1 MKGGVQL
8 VSVTP
13 NTTSPIPVQHF
24 SRRVTFFLMQ
34 LASISYVTQALFLAT
49 VTTENNI
56 DSMPAG
62 QPSFLDI
69 NGDPSLRD
77 PVYTSGDVLK
87 GIEQMSHN
95 ALISL
100 IVSVVLMVKNHTGDI
115 TTSFWDTVILTRS
128 VDGDVSSEEKLRLR
142 AAEDG
147 KLKYILE

>member
-1 MKGGVQL
+1 M
-8 VSVTP
+8 
-13 NTTSPIPVQHF
+13 
-24 SRRVTFFLMQ
+24 MQ

-87 GIEQMSHN
+87 GIEQVSHN

-128 VDGDVSSEEKLRLR
+128 VDGDVLSEEKLRLR

>member
-1 MKGGVQL
+1 
-8 VSVTP
+8 
-13 NTTSPIPVQHF
+13 
-24 SRRVTFFLMQ
+24 MQ

-87 GIEQMSHN
+87 GIEQVSHN

-128 VDGDVSSEEKLRLR
+128 VDGDVLSEEKLRLR